1 MESQENVATREDKQT
16 RRSSHCST
24 LRAMTLQYQPELT
37 RSVWVD
43 TYLSDED
50 ECQLPRDELIE
61 RLKQGVR
68 DGEWVAWRLI
78 RIEQEVMGN
87 VD

>member
-1 MESQENVATREDKQT
+1 MKHATSAAPCAT
-16 RRSSHCST
+16 GCST
-24 LRAMTLQYQPELT
+24 LHAMTLQYQPELT
-37 RSVWVD
+37 HSVWVD
-43 TYLSDED
+43 TFLSDAD
-50 ECQLPRDELIE
+50 DCRLPKDELIA

-78 RIEQEVMGN
+78 WIEQDVMGD

>member
-1 MESQENVATREDKQT
+1 MKNAKSAAPCATG
-16 RRSSHCST
+16 CST
-24 LRAMTLQYQPELT
+24 LRAMTLQYQPALT
-37 RSVWVD
+37 HSVWVD
-43 TYLSDED
+43 TFLSDAD
-50 ECQLPRDELIE
+50 DCQFPKDDLIA

-78 RIEQEVMGN
+78 RIEHEVMGN

>member
-1 MESQENVATREDKQT
+1 MISEHATM
-16 RRSSHCST
+16 SASMHGHCST
-24 LRAMTLQYQPELT
+24 LHAMTLQYQPELT
-37 RSVWVD
+37 YSVWVD

-50 ECQLPRDELIE
+50 GFQLPRDDLVEQ
-61 RLKQGVR
+61 LKQGVR

>member
-1 MESQENVATREDKQT
+1 MSEKVSTGTPCAC
-16 RRSSHCST
+16 HCSK
-24 LRAMTLQYQPELT
+24 LRAMTLQYHPELT
-37 RSVWVD
+37 HSVWVD
-43 TYLSDED
+43 MYLSDED
-50 ECQLPRDELIE
+50 ECQLPRDELVE
-61 RLKQGVR
+61 QLKQGVL

>member
-1 MESQENVATREDKQT
+1 MSEPKDQATGT
-16 RRSSHCST
+16 PSACHCST

-37 RSVWVD
+37 HSVWVD
-43 TYLSDED
+43 TYLSDEY
-50 ECQLPRDELIE
+50 ECQLPRDELVE
-61 RLKQGVR
+61 RLKRGVR

-78 RIEQEVMGN
+78 YVEQEVMGN